1 MASIQLEQISA
12 LSWIS
17 PSDSLAIRAR
27 KQSNALS
34 NGNFVLVWEEGNSLG
49 GTSHIQLFSS
59 TGQKLGQAFT
69 FNSRNELFIVEND
82 NGAFSILENGLGLTR
97 VSATGEQVGPT
108 LAFTDKFAA
117 VLDHSINGSL
127 ALIRSAATEVFP
139 LIKYEKILEFRNEQS
154 FAVLNETVVST
165 TFLDPDFDPQYEV
178 FQTNNGN
185 LLVYYDDTKLLG
197 SSFKTKLYSSTGDLI
212 SDSTEMS
219 RVAADYVKTGG
230 SILKFADGKILL
242 HRNVQR
248 SDDSGAT
255 VTKLSVYD
263 GTGSKLLQDHV
274 IDIGLIRDLVAL
286 RDGRLAI
293 EQWSE
298 TKIALK
304 LIDLDSPES
313 VNSTPIVFD
322 AKTLNPGSAGIG
334 VTETGGLLVYGTD
347 GESNRIFHTILNPE
361 VFHGSERSER
371 WFGGNRTDKLN
382 GGGGNDKLYGGKG
395 SDAVAGDAGDD
406 KLYGGAGIDKLVG
419 GTGNDVLE
427 GGTNKDVLDGMSG
440 RDIASYYA
448 AGEINFA
455 LDGSITAVGE
465 IKNDTLKNIEG
476 IGGSNTG
483 NDNLGGNDKA
493 NILLGYGGNDK
504 LEGFAGN
511 DTLVGGKGADTLIGG
526 SGFDTASYESSKGVF
541 VDLSGDS
548 KPTSSAP
555 KTEATGDKLVSIE
568 SLIGSRTGGDG
579 LLGNNKKNTI
589 YGLGGSDSL
598 LGAAGNDLLS
608 GGAGYDYLLGGTG
621 ADTLDGGDGRDTAAY
636 SLSAGVIVDL
646 TGAVQATG
654 EAKGDKLIS
663 IESLD
668 GSNRGNDSL
677 FGNKDSNHLRG
688 LGGNDRLNGRAG
700 DDQLF
705 GGTGGDQLTG
715 GAGNDVFWFDTAP
728 GATNVDTIKDFVPY
742 QDTLRF
748 DTSVFRELEFRDIN
762 TLIHFGTL
770 ATQDANDR
778 VTYDKSTGN
787 LYYDTNGSGAGQSIK
802 VAVLQKNL
810 ALTISDFQF
819 YSFNG
824 GFDF

>member
-1 MASIQLEQISA
+1 MASIQLEQKSPH
-12 LSWIS
+12 SWVS
-17 PSDSLAIRAR
+17 PSDSLAIGAR
-27 KQSNALS
+27 KSKALS
-34 NGNFVLVWEEGNSLG
+34 NGTFVLVWEEGNSLG
-49 GTSHIQLFSS
+49 GTSHVQLFSS
-59 TGQKLGQAFT
+59 RGQKLAQAFT
-69 FNSRNELFIVEND
+69 FNSSNELSIIEGD
-82 NGAFSILENGLGLTR
+82 GGTFSILEDGRGLTR
-97 VSATGEQVGPT
+97 VSATGEQVGQT
-108 LAFTDKFAA
+108 IAFTDKFAA
-117 VLDHSINGSL
+117 VLDQSVNGSIVV
-127 ALIRSAATEVFP
+127 IRSSVTELVPEFDY
-139 LIKYEKILEFRNEQS
+139 KYEKVLEFRDPQT
-154 FAVLNETVVST
+154 FASLKEAVIST
-165 TFLDPDFDPQYEV
+165 TFSDFGTVAEYKL
-178 FQTNNGN
+178 FQTSTG
-185 LLVYYDDTKLLG
+185 KLLAYYEDTYLLG
-197 SSFKTKLYSSTGDLI
+197 NRFKTKLYSSSGDLI
-212 SDSTEMS
+212 SNSTEMS

-230 SILKFADGKILL
+230 SIIKLADGKILL
-242 HRNVQR
+242 HRNT
-248 SDDSGAT
+248 DT
-255 VTKLSVYD
+255 VSIYD
-263 GTGSKLLQDHV
+263 PSGSKL
-274 IDIGLIRDLVAL
+274 IRNQNIVVGNELVAL
-286 RDGRLAI
+286 PDGRLADMRRGD
-293 EQWSE
+293 
-298 TKIALK
+298 KVLLK
-304 LIDLDSPES
+304 LIDLDAPES

-322 AKTLNPGSAGIG
+322 ASDFANIAGIE
-334 VTETGGLLVYGTD
+334 VTKTGGLLVYGTD
-347 GESNRIFHTILNPE
+347 SDSNRIFHTILNPE
-361 VFHGSERSER
+361 VFHGSERGEK

-382 GGGGNDKLYGGKG
+382 GGGGNDRLYGGKG
-395 SDAVAGDAGDD
+395 NDAVAGDAGDD
-406 KLYGGAGIDKLVG
+406 KLYGGAGIDELVG
-419 GTGNDVLE
+419 GAGNDVLE

-440 RDIASYYA
+440 RDTASYYA
-448 AGEINFA
+448 AGKINFA
-455 LDGSITAVGE
+455 LDGSIKAVGAV
-465 IKNDTLKNIEG
+465 KNDTLKSIEG

-483 NDNLGGNDKA
+483 NDHLGGNDKA

-526 SGFDTASYESSKGVF
+526 SGFDTASYESSKGVL
-541 VDLSGDS
+541 VDLSGES
-548 KPTSSAP
+548 RPIGTSR
-555 KTEATGDKLVSIE
+555 KTDATGDKLVSIE
-568 SLIGSRTGGDG
+568 ALVGSRNGNDV
-579 LLGNNKKNTI
+579 LLGDQKKNAL

-598 LGAAGNDLLS
+598 YGAAGNDVLS
-608 GGAGYDYLLGGTG
+608 GGAGYDDLLGGTG
-621 ADTLDGGDGRDTAAY
+621 ADTLDGGDGRDMAAY
-636 SLSAGVIVDL
+636 RLSAGVTVDL
-646 TGAVQATG
+646 TGVVKATG

-663 IESLD
+663 IENLD

-705 GGTGGDQLTG
+705 GGTGADQITG
-715 GAGNDVFWFDTAP
+715 GTGNDVFWFDTAP